1 MGPVNSAR
9 PQAEA
14 SELGATVE
22 KSIYIYRSK
31 YIYIKLSTVAL
42 KIPSCPGE
50 ARGAGIGTV
59 SSLERA

>member
-1 MGPVNSAR
+1 M
-9 PQAEA
+9 
-14 SELGATVE
+14 
-22 KSIYIYRSK
+22 YIYVYMFMYTCI

>member
-1 MGPVNSAR
+1 MSTSYR
-9 PQAEA
+9 
-14 SELGATVE
+14 THH
-22 KSIYIYRSK
+22 IYI

-42 KIPSCPGE
+42 EIPSCPGE

>member
-1 MGPVNSAR
+1 MGIHIIIS
-9 PQAEA
+9 
-14 SELGATVE
+14 LY
-22 KSIYIYRSK
+22 IYIYINIYIDIDIYIYI

-42 KIPSCPGE
+42 EIPSCPGE

>member
-1 MGPVNSAR
+1 MY
-9 PQAEA
+9 
-14 SELGATVE
+14 
-22 KSIYIYRSK
+22 IYIYFYSCK
-31 YIYIKLSTVAL
+31 HIYIYIKLSTVAL